1 MKKLFLLAT
10 VILIGLTAFPQSV
23 PNSPAAVAAGKNVK
37 VNYNRPPKGGREIFG
52 RLVPFGQIWRCGAN
66 SATTISFTKDGLIGG
81 RPVKK
86 GTYSLFA
93 IPQEKQWTI
102 ILNSQPGL
110 WGAYEYDKYKDKNVA
125 QVLVPVNHL
134 DKVVERLTIRFSPE
148 NSMIIEWDQ
157 TQVSVPVKI

>member
-10 VILIGLTAFPQSV
+10 VIFMSLATFSQSV
-23 PNSPAAVAAGKNVK
+23 PNSPAATAVGKNIK
-37 VNYNRPPKGGREIFG
+37 VNYNRPPKRGRVIFG
-52 RLVPFGQIWRCGAN
+52 RLVPFGQVWRCGAN

-93 IPQEKQWTI
+93 IPEEKQWTI
-102 ILNSQPGL
+102 VLNSQLGL
-110 WGAYEYDKYKDKNVA
+110 WGAYEYDQYKGKNVA

-134 DKVVERLTIRFSPE
+134 DKVVEQLTIRFSPE

-157 TQVSVPVKI
+157 TQVTVPVKI